1 MPCPFPVGVLDLGA
15 QDVRGTLALAAAAA
29 TLGFG
34 RFWITEHHDEGAPHA
49 NPTLLAAL
57 VAQATPTIRVGPSG
71 VLLRYRTALA
81 VAHDA
86 TLLEALFPGRIDF
99 GVASARAPSPQ
110 AAALGGALADDDDA
124 LAARTLDLL
133 AILRWETALVPLPA
147 TDGPAAPPPLW
158 LSGNSAA
165 RARFAAAAGTG
176 FASSSFH
183 TSVPVCP
190 DVFARYR
197 DEFAPRP
204 ELPAPVTAL
213 AVSVLCAES
222 VAEVRRYDD
231 EYQRLFGYEQSIVGT
246 AAQCAEQLLALQHAT
261 GADELVLAPRQHT
274 AAEATRGLR
283 ALAAALAVAAPPSPL
298 RVSPAA

>member
-1 MPCPFPVGVLDLGA
+1 MSCSFPVGVLDLGA
-15 QDVRGTLALAAAAA
+15 QDVRGTLAVAAAADV
-29 TLGFG
+29 LGFG

-57 VAQATPTIRVGPSG
+57 VAQGTRALRVGPSG

-81 VAHDA
+81 LAHDA
-86 TLLEALFPGRIDF
+86 TLLEALFPGRVDF

-110 AAALGGALADDDDA
+110 AAALGDGLPDDDDA
-124 LAARTLDLL
+124 LAARTLEFL
-133 AILRWETALVPLPA
+133 AILRRETALVPLPA
-147 TDGPAAPPPLW
+147 PAPAPDAAPAGPPPVW
-158 LSGNSAA
+158 LSGNSHA
-165 RARFAAAAGTG
+165 RARFAAAAGVG

-183 TSVPVCP
+183 TSVPVSP

-197 DEFAPRP
+197 DAFVPRP

-222 VAEVRRYDD
+222 AAEVRVYDD
-231 EYQRLFGYEQSIVGT
+231 VYQRLFGYEQTVVGT
-246 AAQCAEQLLALQHAT
+246 AAQCAEQLAALQRAT

-274 AAEATRGLR
+274 AAEAVRGLR
-283 ALAAALAVAAPPSPL
+283 ALAAALGLPTP
-298 RVSPAA
+298 